1 MVPTALFRTNYVTIT
16 FRLVWMQVV
25 CSLKNVKFNNVCI
38 WTDFNTKTDWI
49 QVFKQIES
57 DCILNYSD
65 IQLAD
70 FQFDLLGCFNFD
82 WLIASQ

>member
-1 MVPTALFRTNYVTIT
+1 MVPTALFRTYNVTIT

-38 WTDFNTKTDWI
+38 WTDFNTETDWI
-49 QVFKQIES
+49 QVFKQIKS

-70 FQFDLLGCFNFD
+70 IQFDLLGCFNFD
-82 WLIASQ
+82 